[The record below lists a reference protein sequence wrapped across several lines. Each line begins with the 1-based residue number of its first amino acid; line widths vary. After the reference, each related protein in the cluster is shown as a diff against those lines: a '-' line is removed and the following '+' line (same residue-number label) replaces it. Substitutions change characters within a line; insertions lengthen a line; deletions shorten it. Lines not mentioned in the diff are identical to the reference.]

1 MSIISLAEL
10 LMCERKIKG
19 RINALVASPG
29 WLEKSEYDK
38 DRDPEMDQLVQDLFR
53 VQDNIEAWGT
63 QSNALYRII

>member
-10 LMCERKIKG
+10 LMCERKIKA

-38 DRDPEMDQLVQDLFR
+38 DRDPEMDQLAQDLFR

-63 QSNALYRII
+63 QSNAVYRIM